1 MSSPIRKLLAVLVS
15 VLVLGGCASLLGLKS
30 PEVTLADIQLADSR
44 LLEQRFRLTLRVT
57 NPNDR
62 ELALEGVSFQME
74 VNGQRFAQGVGAT
87 PVVVP
92 KLGDAL
98 VTVEGSAQI
107 VALLRQLPRLA
118 ESGGKLRYRLRGEAI
133 TRDFGR
139 LPFDRG
145 GEFDPVSLLE
155 PAAKPRAESL

>member
-1 MSSPIRKLLAVLVS
+1 MSSRIRSCLVVLATG
-15 VLVLGGCASLLGLKS
+15 LVLAGCATLLGLKS

-44 LLEQRFRLTLRVT
+44 LLEQRFRLALRVT
-57 NPNDR
+57 NPNER
-62 ELALEGVSFQME
+62 ELALEGISFQME

-98 VTVEGSAQI
+98 VTVDGSAQI

-118 ESGGKLRYRLRGEAI
+118 DAGGKLRYRLRGEVI
-133 TRDFGR
+133 TRDYGR
-139 LPFDRG
+139 LPFDRS
-145 GEFDPVSLLE
+145 GEFDPASLLE